1 MGKKRSV
8 LVNWNEAGGHGFC
21 YVDKV
26 KRPVIK
32 PDLACVGLQCADQNL
47 DERTL
52 TSAIFS
58 HQGMYLVR
66 IQNEMR
72 LAESTRRAEALGNT
86 SHFRDRF
93 AHRLGF

>member
-1 MGKKRSV
+1 M
-8 LVNWNEAGGHGFC
+8 LVNWNEARGHSFG
-21 YVDKV
+21 YADKV
-26 KRPVIK
+26 KWPVIE
-32 PDLACVGLQCADQNL
+32 PQVTCVGLQRAHQNF

-72 LAESTRRAEALGNT
+72 LAESARLAEALGNT
-86 SHFRDRF
+86 SHVRDRF
-93 AHRLGF
+93 AHRLGI